1 MLPRESGS
9 TSSRVT
15 LRSTLVG
22 FLKWWRSMAN
32 KEPSGFLQQLRQIAG
47 RMSSGPRGAGLG
59 VKLLLGA
66 GALAYGVKEATYT
79 VEGGQRAIIFNRI
92 GGMQMNTVLA
102 EGCTSESPG
111 SNIPSSTISEPN
123 PERSHPSL
131 EAK

>member
-1 MLPRESGS
+1 
-9 TSSRVT
+9 
-15 LRSTLVG
+15 
-22 FLKWWRSMAN
+22 MAN

-102 EGCTSESPG
+102 EGCTSFSFPFRIPWFQYPIIYDIRAKPRKISSLTG
-111 SNIPSSTISEPN
+111 SKG
-123 PERSHPSL
+123 L
-131 EAK
+131 L